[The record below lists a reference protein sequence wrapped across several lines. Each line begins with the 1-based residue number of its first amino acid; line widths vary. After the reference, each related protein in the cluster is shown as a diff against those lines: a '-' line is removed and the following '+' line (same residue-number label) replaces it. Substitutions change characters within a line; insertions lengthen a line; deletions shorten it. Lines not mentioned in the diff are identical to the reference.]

1 MRGDGQTRSEHLP
14 LALAAALEHA
24 ARAVARLGSAL
35 AGHPLAPAWAWRARL
50 DAVRRQAAADGRAID
65 PWHLAAVIEGVRL
78 RVEHVPPMLERGL
91 LFAAA
96 GHAFGLYRWFSRPDE
111 PQQAAI
117 AAAAAHLDAVAGDDH
132 APLLGGALG
141 VHAWLDQGGE
151 LPPLRAAL
159 AAYWARR
166 RVTPLPCPLPRCHFD
181 VFTNAKAQP
190 NCETAEEAGI
200 AETRADRGR
209 QTCPS
214 DDHPLR

>member
-1 MRGDGQTRSEHLP
+1 MRDNGQTGGGRLPFP
-14 LALAAALEHA
+14 LAARLETA
-24 ARAVARLGSAL
+24 ARAVARLDSAL
-35 AGHPLAPAWAWRARL
+35 ARHPLAPAWAWRARL
-50 DAVRRQAAADGRAID
+50 DAVRRQALIDGRAID
-65 PWHLAAVIEGVRL
+65 PWHLAALIEGVRFRL
-78 RVEHVPPMLERGL
+78 GGSPALIDRGTV
-91 LFAAA
+91 FANAH
-96 GHAFGLYRWFSRPDE
+96 HAFALYRWFSGPDE
-111 PQQAAI
+111 AQQSAI
-117 AAAAAHLDAVAGDDH
+117 ADAAAHLAAAGDDH
-132 APLLGGALG
+132 SPLLGAALG